1 MKRSIHVLVAAAV
14 IFSVALAQSLCAEE
28 PMPPAGGPPPGPKHP
43 PKHEGMGPGM
53 GPGMGGPEGFKGL
66 MGPDWGD
73 KDLKELIDTVRIFRL
88 SRTLELSDEQT
99 VMLMRRYD
107 DLKKQISELWDKRNQ
122 MMEQLREKVNKNAP
136 EAEIEQVLNDLSK
149 LEEENFYARRDLLKK
164 AGQDLTIT
172 QRAKL
177 LLFMQDFE
185 RDMRKLLERAREF
198 RGGDKEAVRGELK
211 KRIQEWNEGP
221 GNAPPRNPIPP
232 EGSPQPPV
240 QDNVPPS
247 PPVPGG
253 APTNPPP
260 QAW

>member
-1 MKRSIHVLVAAAV
+1 MERSIRVLVGVV
-14 IFSVALAQSLCAEE
+14 IMLSVALAQSMYAQE
-28 PMPPAGGPPPGPKHP
+28 PPPVGSPAPGPKP
-43 PKHEGMGPGM
+43 PGKHEGMGPGM
-53 GPGMGGPEGFKGL
+53 GGPKGHKGP
-66 MGPDWGD
+66 MGPDWED

-88 SRTLELSDEQT
+88 SRALELTDEQT

-107 DLKKQISELWDKRNQ
+107 DLKKQISDLWEKRNQ
-122 MMEQLREKVNKNAP
+122 MMEQLRDKVNKNAP

-149 LEEENFYARRDLLKK
+149 LEEESFYARRDLLKK

-198 RGGDKEAVRGELK
+198 QGGDKEAIRGELR
-211 KRIQEWNEGP
+211 KRIQEWNGGRRNELP
-221 GNAPPRNPIPP
+221 GNPIPHD
-232 EGSPQPPV
+232 GSPPPPAK
-240 QDNVPPS
+240 DTVPP
-247 PPVPGG
+247 PPPGPGG
-253 APTNPPP
+253 APSNPPP

>member
-1 MKRSIHVLVAAAV
+1 MERSIRVLVGVV
-14 IFSVALAQSLCAEE
+14 IMVSVAIAQSLYGQE
-28 PMPPAGGPPPGPKHP
+28 PPPPGGPPPGPKP
-43 PKHEGMGPGM
+43 PGKHDGM
-53 GPGMGGPEGFKGL
+53 GPGMGGPKGHKGP
-66 MGPDWGD
+66 MGLDWED

-107 DLKKQISELWDKRNQ
+107 DLKKQVSELWEKRNQ
-122 MMEQLREKVNKNAP
+122 MMEQLREKVNKNAS

-149 LEEENFYARRDLLKK
+149 LEEESFYARRDLLKK

-198 RGGDKEAVRGELK
+198 QGGDKEAFRGELR

-221 GNAPPRNPIPP
+221 QNEPPGNPIPR
-232 EGSPQPPV
+232 EGNPPSPPAK
-240 QDNVPPS
+240 DNVPP
-247 PPVPGG
+247 PQPAPGG
-253 APTNPPP
+253 APPNPPP
-260 QAW
+260 RAW